1 MVQVNY
7 VPVYWHPYFE
17 SLETPRGACTKAE
30 AFYLS
35 EISLPMH
42 VDLAKSDVNRVVRE
56 LRAAVSKTRIVQIDS
71 ETHVCN

>member
-17 SLETPRGACTKAE
+17 RLETPRGACAQAE

-42 VDLAKSDVNRVVRE
+42 AGLAKSDANRVVRE
-56 LRAAVSKTRIVQIDS
+56 LQSALLETPNGQIDG
-71 ETHVCN
+71 ENHV